1 MNQLNKLRICLL
13 LNTCLVL
20 FIGFYITN
28 FASDSKYFRFGPNE
42 DFIFI
47 SVQINT
53 MEKYCSLLTLIFVND
68 VVRVIIQEFG
78 SPILYMNVYNPDK
91 KEITEFT
98 KLQLYF
104 YANSMFLINNIR
116 YIFTLLISVTQ
127 IDIAIFS
134 VVVEEVIVLFTIK
147 MLLDEKKFINKNSLL
162 HNNELTTITIEMDS
176 IDSINSI
183 DSKK

>member
-1 MNQLNKLRICLL
+1 MNQLNKVRICLL

-28 FASDSKYFRFGPNE
+28 FATDSKYFRFGPND

-53 MEKYCSLLTLIFVND
+53 MEKYYSLLTLIFIND

-78 SPILYMNVYNPDK
+78 SPVLFMNVYNPDK

-98 KLQLYF
+98 KLELYF
-104 YANSMFLINNIR
+104 YANSMFLINNVR
-116 YIFTLLISVTQ
+116 YIFTLLIGVTQ
-127 IDIAIFS
+127 IDIALFS
-134 VVVEEVIVLFTIK
+134 VLVEEVIVIFTIK
-147 MLLDEKKFINKNSLL
+147 MLLDEKKFINKKSLL
-162 HNNELTTITIEMDS
+162 YANNELSTISIEMDT
-176 IDSINSI
+176 INSI
-183 DSKK
+183 K

>member
-1 MNQLNKLRICLL
+1 MNQLNKVRLCLF

-28 FASDSKYFRFGPNE
+28 FAADSKYFRFGPND

-53 MEKYCSLLTLIFVND
+53 MQKYCSLLTLIFVND

-78 SPILYMNVYNPDK
+78 DPVLYMNVYNPDK
-91 KEITEFT
+91 KEITEFS
-98 KLQLYF
+98 KAQLYF

-116 YIFTLLISVTQ
+116 YIFTILISVTQ
-127 IDIAIFS
+127 IDIALFS
-134 VVVEEVIVLFTIK
+134 VLVEQVIVIITIK
-147 MLLDEKKFINKNSLL
+147 MLLDEKKFINKKSLL
-162 HNNELTTITIEMDS
+162 HKELVMLDIEM
-176 IDSINSI
+176 NSI
-183 DSKK
+183 DSK

>member
-1 MNQLNKLRICLL
+1 M
-13 LNTCLVL
+13 VL

-28 FASDSKYFRFGPNE
+28 FASESKYFRFGPND

-53 MEKYCSLLTLIFVND
+53 TQKYCSLLTLIFVND
-68 VVRVIIQEFG
+68 IVRVIIQEFG
-78 SPILYMNVYNPDK
+78 SPVLFMNVYNPDK
-91 KEITEFT
+91 KEITEFS

-127 IDIAIFS
+127 IDIALFS
-134 VVVEEVIVLFTIK
+134 VLVEEVIVIFTIK
-147 MLLDEKKFINKNSLL
+147 MLLDEKKFINKKSLL
-162 HNNELTTITIEMDS
+162 NKEVAILTIEMDS
-176 IDSINSI
+176 IDS
-183 DSKK
+183 KK

>member
-1 MNQLNKLRICLL
+1 MNQLNKVRLCLF
-13 LNTCLVL
+13 LNTCLVV

-28 FASDSKYFRFGPNE
+28 FATDSKYFRFGPND

-53 MEKYCSLLTLIFVND
+53 MQKYCSLLTLIFVND

-78 SPILYMNVYNPDK
+78 DPVLYMNVYNPDK

-104 YANSMFLINNIR
+104 YANSMFLLNNIR
-116 YIFTLLISVTQ
+116 YIFTVLINVTQ

-134 VVVEEVIVLFTIK
+134 VLVEEVIVIFTIK
-147 MLLDEKKFINKNSLL
+147 LLLDEKKFINKKSLL
-162 HNNELTTITIEMDS
+162 NEEVIMLDIE
-176 IDSINSI
+176 NGYTRV
-183 DSKK
+183 